1 MVEADIPESPK
12 SVLKTITNINNMPR
26 LSNEDTAVTPIKAPS
41 QAAAIGKKWAKIK
54 KTEQSTDAKGYMCF
68 KDVEVW
74 EEVDDVKP
82 AKKAAKKKEVEKQSV
97 GQKQSAAQTK
107 EAQAPKVQ

>member
-26 LSNEDTAVTPIKAPS
+26 LSNEDTAVTPIKAPP

-54 KTEQSTDAKGYMCF
+54 KTE
-68 KDVEVW
+68 
-74 EEVDDVKP
+74 
-82 AKKAAKKKEVEKQSV
+82 
-97 GQKQSAAQTK
+97 
-107 EAQAPKVQ
+107 